1 MDGLM
6 KLPRDVQVVLG
17 GAVLLLIDSFLD
29 WQQVSLAGFAVSGAF
44 GRSEW
49 AGVGILAALLT
60 VALLVWETARMFSPA
75 ISIGSLPEGVVSLL
89 LALLVGLFT
98 LITFLTHGE
107 ARHWPAWIGLI
118 LAIVIAVAAWSRARR
133 EGVQIPEPTPSGGTS
148 E

>member
-17 GAVLLLIDSFLD
+17 AGVLLLIDSFLN
-29 WQQVSLAGFAVSGAF
+29 WQQYRLSF
-44 GRSEW
+44 GIIGGTIDLSEW
-49 AGVGILAALLT
+49 GGVGILAALLT
-60 VALLVWETARMFSPA
+60 VALVVWETARLFSPA

-98 LITFLTHGE
+98 VITFLTHSA
-107 ARHWPAWIGLI
+107 ARHWPAWVGLI

-133 EGVQIPEPTPSGGTS
+133 EGVQLPEPTPTGGTS